1 MKGSLKT
8 EEGMLEMNRLGRT
21 KAGTQSGFT
30 LIELLIVVAII
41 GLLAVIAIP
50 QYQNYTARA
59 AYSACLAELS
69 SARTVLLAENAIDD
83 SETSF
88 IGLDGY
94 EDFFNS
100 CGDGDVDVTL
110 VDGDI
115 TPVNAT
121 AGGKVVEFGTPFA
134 DANEV

>member
-1 MKGSLKT
+1 
-8 EEGMLEMNRLGRT
+8 MNRLGRT
-21 KAGTQSGFT
+21 KTGMQSGFT

-83 SETSF
+83 TETSF

-94 EDFFNS
+94 ADFFNS
-100 CGDGDVDVTL
+100 CGNGEVDVAL

-121 AGGKVVEFGTPFA
+121 AGGKVVEFGTSF
-134 DANEV
+134 DEANEA

>member
-1 MKGSLKT
+1 
-8 EEGMLEMNRLGRT
+8 MNRLGTGR
-21 KAGTQSGFT
+21 QSGFT

-59 AYSACLAELS
+59 AYSACQAELS

-83 SETSF
+83 TQTSF
-88 IGLDGY
+88 IELDGY
-94 EDFFNS
+94 ADFFNS
-100 CGDGDVDVTL
+100 CGDEVDVTL

-115 TPVNAT
+115 TSENAT
-121 AGGKVVEFGTPFA
+121 AGGKKVELGTPFKEA
-134 DANEV
+134 DDA

>member
-1 MKGSLKT
+1 
-8 EEGMLEMNRLGRT
+8 MNRWART
-21 KAGTQSGFT
+21 TARQSGFT

-59 AYSACLAELS
+59 AYSACQAELS
-69 SARTVLLAENAIDD
+69 SARTVLLAENAIDNTQ
-83 SETSF
+83 TSF

-94 EDFFNS
+94 ADFFNS
-100 CGDGDVDVTL
+100 CGEGEVDVTL

-115 TPVNAT
+115 TSENAT
-121 AGGKVVEFGTPFA
+121 AGGKKVELGIPFKRA
-134 DANEV
+134 EEA